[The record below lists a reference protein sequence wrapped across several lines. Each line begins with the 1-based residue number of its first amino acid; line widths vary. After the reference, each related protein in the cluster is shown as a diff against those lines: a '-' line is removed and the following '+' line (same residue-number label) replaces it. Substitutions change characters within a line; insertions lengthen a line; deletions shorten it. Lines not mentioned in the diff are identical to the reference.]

1 MTSGRKLGRQ
11 KSVHRNNR
19 ECTLK
24 NNTDAFV
31 YVNQPSIALQNTH
44 KSEAVVSHHRHQNF
58 CSLSSFSTHFFKVLL
73 RNPIVCLHSNN
84 VHKHYKRFVS
94 CKNAVLK
101 RGEKQRERESEEEK
115 KERNYYHYID
125 VCVCMSERCNY

>member
-1 MTSGRKLGRQ
+1 MTSSRKLGRQ
-11 KSVHRNNR
+11 KSMHRNNR
-19 ECTLK
+19 ESTLK

-44 KSEAVVSHHRHQNF
+44 KSEAVVNHHRHQNC
-58 CSLSSFSTHFFKVLL
+58 CSLSSFPTHFFKVLL
-73 RNPIVCLHSNN
+73 RNPIVCLHSNS
-84 VHKHYKRFVS
+84 VHKHYKRLVS

-101 RGEKQRERESEEEK
+101 RREKERRRKK
-115 KERNYYHYID
+115 KERNHYHYID